1 MNIPNTNIINNSS
14 EIDEFY
20 IHFRTSSLCE
30 KFILNNNVEIGHRCC
45 LGKGVL
51 IKSINNEKI
60 TSYSQIKP
68 IEIEYN
74 KL

>member
-1 MNIPNTNIINNSS
+1 MLS
-14 EIDEFY
+14 EINFNTDQEEFY
-20 IHFRTSSLCE
+20 IHFKSVSICE
-30 KFILNNNVEIGHRCC
+30 QFILNNNVEIGHRCC

-51 IKSINNEKI
+51 IKSLNNEKI